1 MTTVKGEVMCEATRR
16 GVSWCLALFAL
27 AMGAAVLADG
37 GATVEFDRAVN
48 HFNHVLGTRT
58 FGPAYQFTD
67 EPAQIETLADL
78 AREEP
83 VALESFADT
92 PTSLPPDAP
101 RR

>member
-1 MTTVKGEVMCEATRR
+1 M
-16 GVSWCLALFAL
+16 S
-27 AMGAAVLADG
+27 
-37 GATVEFDRAVN
+37 
-48 HFNHVLGTRT
+48 HFNYVLGTRT